1 MRLDLREQE
10 IMHREKEMNMIW
22 IHVLVEHLD
31 WNKEYTLRHEE
42 KIIYVR
48 KELAY
53 QAREFMF

>member
-1 MRLDLREQE
+1 MDLREQE

-42 KIIYVR
+42 KVIYVR